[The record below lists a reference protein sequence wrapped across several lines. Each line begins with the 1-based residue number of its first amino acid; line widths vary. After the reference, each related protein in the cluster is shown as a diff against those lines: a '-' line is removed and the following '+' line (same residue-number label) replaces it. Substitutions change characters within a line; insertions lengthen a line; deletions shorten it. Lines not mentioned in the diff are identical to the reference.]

1 MSAERIS
8 DAREV
13 IDANAHV
20 ALLDAPN
27 VRLAGADH
35 LGKAVLRKSLA
46 FPSLPDRFSERA
58 SFLVDVHAYR
68 ICARL
73 SAVASYMVPF
83 IREYTDGE
91 KGLQDDENQSSA
103 Q

>member
-1 MSAERIS
+1 MSAERIG

-35 LGKAVLRKSLA
+35 LGKAVLRKPLA

-73 SAVASYMVPF
+73 SALASYMVPQKH
-83 IREYTDGE
+83 G
-91 KGLQDDENQSSA
+91 GH
-103 Q
+103 

>member
-1 MSAERIS
+1 MGAERIG

-13 IDANAHV
+13 IDANTHV

-35 LGKAVLRKSLA
+35 LGKAVLRKPLA
-46 FPSLPDRFSERA
+46 FSSLPDRFSERA

-68 ICARL
+68 ICVRL
-73 SAVASYMVPF
+73 SAVASYMMPQYYF
-83 IREYTDGE
+83 ISCSWSFR
-91 KGLQDDENQSSA
+91 QA
-103 Q
+103 

>member
-1 MSAERIS
+1 MSAES
-8 DAREV
+8 VGDAREV

-35 LGKAVLRKSLA
+35 LGKAVLRKPLA

-68 ICARL
+68 ICVRL
-73 SAVASYMVPF
+73 SAVASYMVPQYYF
-83 IREYTDGE
+83 ISCSWSFR
-91 KGLQDDENQSSA
+91 QA
-103 Q
+103 

>member
-1 MSAERIS
+1 MSVERIG

-13 IDANAHV
+13 VDANAHV
-20 ALLDAPN
+20 AFLNAPD
-27 VRLAGADH
+27 VRFAGANH
-35 LGKAVLRKSLA
+35 LGKAVLRKPLA

-73 SAVASYMVPF
+73 SAVASYLKPF
-83 IREYTDGE
+83 EGG
-91 KGLQDDENQSSA
+91 KQ
-103 Q
+103 